1 MYPYMSKPSDAKD
14 INIPDHILRQ
24 LLTPSELRML
34 KNRWHIVNRLEE
46 GLPVRKIAEDVKVGT
61 DTVVRV
67 SKMMQSGELQKTLD
81 KEKRGLKK
89 IKTSTP
95 WIFGKTE

>member
-1 MYPYMSKPSDAKD
+1 MSKPAIVKD

-46 GLPVRKIAEDVKVGT
+46 GETIRKIAEVVKVGS

-67 SKMMQSGELQKTLD
+67 SKMMQSGELQKVLD

-89 IKTSTP
+89 VKTSTP